1 MKLLFIKPS
10 TNEGKKLMAKF
21 ENNGRTKTIHFGAS
35 GMMDYTKYYA
45 KDPEL
50 AKQKRGNTVYL
61 LDEPT
66 TGLHFED
73 VRKLLIV
80 LNRLVEKG
88 NSIYVIEHNLDVI
101 KCCDYVIDLGAEGG
115 DYGGEVIATGTPEE
129 ICKVKRSRTGMFLK
143 NVLQEKVLQ
152 EKVL

>member
-50 AKQKRGNTVYL
+50 AKQKRNSYDARHKVNEDWTDPQTAGAL
-61 LDEPT
+61 AKHILWSEPT
-66 TGLHFED
+66 IEQSI
-73 VRKLLIV
+73 RKFKK
-80 LNRLVEKG
+80 RF
-88 NSIYVIEHNLDVI
+88 NL
-101 KCCDYVIDLGAEGG
+101 
-115 DYGGEVIATGTPEE
+115 
-129 ICKVKRSRTGMFLK
+129 
-143 NVLQEKVLQ
+143 
-152 EKVL
+152 